1 MVCTLSV
8 LSSGGRIQFAAQ
20 QSAYTHLG
28 REGKERGRGAGK
40 TASCSL
46 REQMEMQC

>member
-1 MVCTLSV
+1 MHSLCPLF
-8 LSSGGRIQFAAQ
+8 RRCIQFAAQ
-20 QSAYTHLG
+20 QSAYIHLG

-40 TASCSL
+40 AASHSL